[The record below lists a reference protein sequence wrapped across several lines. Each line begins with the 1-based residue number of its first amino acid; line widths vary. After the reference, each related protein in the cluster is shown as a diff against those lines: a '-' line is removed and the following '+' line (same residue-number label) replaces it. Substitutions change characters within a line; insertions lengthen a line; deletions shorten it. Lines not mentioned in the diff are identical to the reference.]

1 MSLQGCF
8 TFFLLTFA
16 YGTCGE
22 DFIHQQP
29 LVVAELGSSVTLPC
43 FHSDDYVTTV
53 SWTKH
58 SAGKK
63 PLLIAY
69 SDFNSERVTYQNAFN
84 NTNRF
89 FITIASGSYNLTI
102 LHLEKEDFA
111 TYYCVKDFLNR
122 LMFGE
127 GTILL
132 RKETDRISSTS
143 VIQQPVSDRLH
154 PGDSVTLQCS
164 VSSHI
169 CAGHYRVYWFK
180 HSSGY
185 SQPGI
190 IYTHDNRSD
199 QCLKSSEKSSF
210 VQSCVYSLSQTELTT
225 SDAGVYYCA
234 VDTCGKIHFGNGTKL
249 TIEASFFWNPVAVIL
264 FTISVTSIVVNIVL
278 VIQKNRR
285 KETTEHLRSQ
295 INQIETD
302 DLNYAALHFSKT
314 KPTTSRRSSMKTI
327 QETIYS
333 ETTVH

>member
-16 YGTCGE
+16 YGTCEE
-22 DFIHQQP
+22 DFIHQPP

-58 SAGKK
+58 SA
-63 PLLIAY
+63 
-69 SDFNSERVTYQNAFN
+69 V
-84 NTNRF
+84 
-89 FITIASGSYNLTI
+89 ASGSYNLTI
-102 LHLEKEDFA
+102 IHLEKEDFA
-111 TYYCVKDFLNR
+111 NYYCVKDFLNR

-199 QCLKSSEKSSF
+199 QCMESSEKSSF

-249 TIEASFFWNPVAVIL
+249 TIEESSLWSPVVLIL
-264 FTISVTSIVVNIVL
+264 FVISAVSIIVNIFLIIRTYCKEEASEQIRSRVIQVDTNYFNYVAFQSSSVT
-278 VIQKNRR
+278 
-285 KETTEHLRSQ
+285 TSQ
-295 INQIETD
+295 E
-302 DLNYAALHFSKT
+302 
-314 KPTTSRRSSMKTI
+314 
-327 QETIYS
+327 ETICVYTQTS
-333 ETTVH
+333 KHFTR

>member
-16 YGTCGE
+16 YGTCEE

-29 LVVAELGSSVTLPC
+29 LVLAELGSSVTLPC
-43 FHSDDYVTTV
+43 FHSDDFVTTI
-53 SWTKH
+53 SWYKH

-69 SDFNSERVTYQNAFN
+69 SDFNSGRVTYRNAFN

-89 FITIASGSYNLTI
+89 FITVASGSYNLTI
-102 LHLEKEDFA
+102 IHLEKEDFA

-132 RKETDRISSTS
+132 CKETDRISSTS

-199 QCLKSSEKSSF
+199 QCLESSEKSSF

-234 VDTCGKIHFGNGTKL
+234 VDTCGKIRFGNGTKL
-249 TIEASFFWNPVAVIL
+249 TIEESSLWSPVVLIL
-264 FTISVTSIVVNIVL
+264 FVISAVSIIVNIFLIIRTYCKEEASEQIRNRVIQVDTNYFNYVALQSSSVT
-278 VIQKNRR
+278 
-285 KETTEHLRSQ
+285 TSQ
-295 INQIETD
+295 E
-302 DLNYAALHFSKT
+302 
-314 KPTTSRRSSMKTI
+314 
-327 QETIYS
+327 ETICVYTQTS
-333 ETTVH
+333 AAK